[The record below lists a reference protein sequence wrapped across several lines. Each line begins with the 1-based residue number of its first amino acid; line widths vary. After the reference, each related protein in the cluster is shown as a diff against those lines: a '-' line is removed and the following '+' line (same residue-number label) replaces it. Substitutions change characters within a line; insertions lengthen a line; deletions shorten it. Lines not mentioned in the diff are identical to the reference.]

1 VGLFASRPVVLAAD
15 VGQVL
20 GSLIGR
26 TVATRSAGAFS
37 GAELE
42 GSKGQD
48 RS

>member
-1 VGLFASRPVVLAAD
+1 MPLGPSCFAAD

-42 GSKGQD
+42 ESKGQD
-48 RS
+48 PS